1 MQPRHCLQPEQ
12 DEGQAVEVEAGW
24 LKSVCHDGKKEQ
36 KNPPHQISKSTM
48 EKTRSNTNTIQ
59 SNLQTTFLKFPPG
72 ESTKLQIVHTR
83 LQSCHDRFA
92 S

>member
-36 KNPPHQISKSTM
+36 KPPSNIKKHHGKNQEQHKHNP
-48 EKTRSNTNTIQ
+48 E
-59 SNLQTTFLKFPPG
+59 
-72 ESTKLQIVHTR
+72 
-83 LQSCHDRFA
+83 
-92 S
+92 

>member
-36 KNPPHQISKSTM
+36 KKNP
-48 EKTRSNTNTIQ
+48 SNIKKHHGKNQ
-59 SNLQTTFLKFPPG
+59 EQHKHNP
-72 ESTKLQIVHTR
+72 E
-83 LQSCHDRFA
+83 
-92 S
+92 

>member
-36 KNPPHQISKSTM
+36 KKTPSNIKKHHGKNQEQHKHNP
-48 EKTRSNTNTIQ
+48 E
-59 SNLQTTFLKFPPG
+59 
-72 ESTKLQIVHTR
+72 
-83 LQSCHDRFA
+83 
-92 S
+92 

>member
-24 LKSVCHDGKKEQ
+24 LKKEQ
-36 KNPPHQISKSTM
+36 PPHQISKSSM
-48 EKTRSNTNTIQ
+48 EKTSSNTNTIQ
-59 SNLQTTFLKFPPG
+59 SNLQTTFLKFPPDG
-72 ESTKLQIVHTR
+72 STKLQIVLTR

>member
-36 KNPPHQISKSTM
+36 KTPP
-48 EKTRSNTNTIQ
+48 SNIKKHHGKNQ
-59 SNLQTTFLKFPPG
+59 
-72 ESTKLQIVHTR
+72 
-83 LQSCHDRFA
+83 
-92 S
+92 